1 MNPDKT
7 KNKVFDFKDELEK
20 FHLSIQNI
28 PAENGIP
35 QTIHKITSDLEIFI
49 DRLEDAYN
57 ESKLISE
64 ASLDAIF
71 RISKTGKIIYMSSSC
86 KELFG
91 YEVEEV
97 LGEFIL
103 KFIPSAENKNL
114 FQTLNVLYKEKKI
127 VNTVFNIIH
136 KNGGLIPVE
145 LNAQIVSFSG
155 KALGQG
161 TLHDIRGRLKAE
173 EKLRASEKT
182 FRKIWEDS
190 LEGMRLTNEKGIV
203 VMCNKAFANMI
214 GKSKQEI
221 EGNIFS
227 SMYDVTLDER
237 SLQAYKNNFHSGTF
251 NQRDQKS
258 AVLWNK
264 KIIHF
269 EMTNSFLE
277 TIEGKKLLLTIF
289 RDVTERKKNELLLSK
304 KDKLLQGIAEA
315 TRALISNEDA
325 NIGFPAALKILGKA
339 AEIDRVY
346 IYKHKDVDETG
357 EMYVSLLYEWAN
369 EKIEEQILNP
379 TLQKLSYSRFQSLNF
394 YENFSNGKTLK
405 FLINDLPEKEQKVFI
420 DDNIKSIILVPI
432 MIDGGYWGF
441 IGFDECKSDRVWSD
455 NEESL
460 LITMAST
467 LGAVIKR
474 DNIQKELID
483 KNRELD
489 QAVIKAEAGAKA
501 KSEFLALM
509 SHEIRTPMNG
519 VIGMTGLLLDTDLT
533 DEQREFV
540 ETIRISGDQLL
551 VIINDILDFSKI
563 ESEKLELEMQPF
575 DIRDS
580 VEDSL
585 DLLASKAGEKGL
597 DLAYLIEN
605 NTPQTITGDVTRLRQ
620 ILTNLLNNAI
630 KFTETGEVFI
640 SISSKPLDENKFEVQ
655 FAVKDTGIGIP
666 EDRMDRLFKAF
677 SQVDAS
683 TTRTHGGTGLGLV
696 ISKKLAEMMGGRMW
710 FESKVGEGST
720 FYFTVV
726 SDATPSKSKVYMKGQ
741 AMQLTGKK
749 ALIVDDNKTNRRILK
764 IQTDAWGMYSK
775 VTESPLEALNMI
787 AAGDD
792 FDVAILDFQMPL
804 MDGIT
809 LASEIRKFEKG
820 KNLPI
825 VILTSVG
832 RKDGVADY
840 ENLKLAAFITKPVK
854 QIQFYECLSSI
865 LIGKNKIII
874 DKPRS
879 SIRIDSELG
888 HKRPLKIL
896 LAEDNAVNQK
906 VAIKILNKLGYRAD
920 IAANGYEV
928 LNALRK
934 INYGIILMDI
944 FMPEMDGFKATEI
957 ILKKFAGRIR
967 PKIIAMTANAMQ
979 GDKEKCIEA
988 GMDDYISK
996 PVRIEELQE
1005 SLQKWSE
1012 IIYEERN
1019 TELTQKENHQT
1030 SIKYIDESKIDL
1042 ITDIQSPDDIIFFI
1056 ELLDIY
1062 IRDFPIGVSNI
1073 KKSIGQKNFDQLRFF
1088 AHKLK
1093 GSSLTLGIDVISD
1106 LCNQIEEAAD
1116 KNIIDSQLTGLLT
1129 DLIEKLEVILKE
1141 IEILKEKYSHIAYN

>member
-1 MNPDKT
+1 MNLDKT

-28 PAENGIP
+28 PSENGIP
-35 QTIHKITSDLEIFI
+35 QSIHKITSDLEIFI
-49 DRLEDAYN
+49 DRLEEAYN
-57 ESKLISE
+57 ETKLISE

-71 RISKTGKIIYMSSSC
+71 RISKTGKIVYMSSSC

-91 YEVEEV
+91 YEAEEV

-103 KFIPSAENKNL
+103 KFIPSSENKNL

-127 VNTVFNIIH
+127 VNAVFNIIH
-136 KNGGLIPVE
+136 KNGGLVPVE

-161 TLHDIRGRLKAE
+161 TLHDIRSRKIAE
-173 EKLRASEKT
+173 EKLKTSEST
-182 FRKIWEDS
+182 FRKIWEGTLDS
-190 LEGMRLTNEKGIV
+190 MRLTDENGIV
-203 VMCNKAFANMI
+203 IMCNQAFAEMVEKP
-214 GKSKQEI
+214 KSEI
-221 EGNIFS
+221 EGRYFS
-227 SMYDVTLDER
+227 SIYDVTFDER

-258 AVLWNK
+258 AVLWNE

-325 NIGFPAALKILGKA
+325 NIGFPTALKILGTA

-346 IYKHKDVDETG
+346 LYKHKDVDGIG

-369 EKIEEQILNP
+369 EKTEAQILNP

-405 FLINDLPEKEQKVFI
+405 FLINDLLEKEQKVFI

-432 MIDGGYWGF
+432 MIDGSYWGF
-441 IGFDECKSDRVWSD
+441 IGFDECKTDRVWSD

-474 DNIQKELID
+474 DNIQQELID
-483 KNRELD
+483 KNKELD

-540 ETIRISGDQLL
+540 ETIRISGDLLL

-575 DIRDS
+575 DIRDCI
-580 VEDSL
+580 EDSL

-605 NTPQTITGDVTRLRQ
+605 STPQTITGDVTRLRQ
-620 ILTNLLNNAI
+620 ILTNLINNAI
-630 KFTETGEVFI
+630 KFTESGEVFI
-640 SISSKPLDENKFEVQ
+640 SISAKPKGEDNFEIQ

-683 TTRTHGGTGLGLV
+683 TTRTHGGTGLGLI

-710 FESKVGEGST
+710 LESKVGEGST
-720 FYFTVV
+720 FYFTIVTE
-726 SDATPSKSKVYMKGQ
+726 SAPSKSKIYMKGQ
-741 AMQLTGKK
+741 ALQLTGKK
-749 ALIVDDNKTNRRILK
+749 VLIVDDNKTNRRILK
-764 IQTDAWGMYSK
+764 VQTDAWGMNSK
-775 VTESPLEALNMI
+775 VTESPLEALSMI
-787 AAGDD
+787 AEGED
-792 FDVAILDFQMPL
+792 FDVAILDFQMPV

-820 KNLPI
+820 KELPI
-825 VILTSVG
+825 VILTSIG
-832 RKDGVADY
+832 RKDGLAEY

-854 QIQFYECLSSI
+854 HIQFYECLTSI
-865 LIGKNKIII
+865 LIGKGKTTVE
-874 DKPRS
+874 KPRTTM
-879 SIRIDSELG
+879 RIDNDLG
-888 HKRPLKIL
+888 HKRPLRIL

-906 VAIKILNKLGYRAD
+906 VALKILEKLGFRAD
-920 IAANGYEV
+920 VAANGYEV
-928 LNALRK
+928 LNSLRK
-934 INYGIILMDI
+934 ISYDIILMDI

-957 ILKKFAGRIR
+957 ILKKFDNKIR

-996 PVRIEELQE
+996 PVRVEELQD
-1005 SLQKWSE
+1005 SLQKWGE
-1012 IIYEERN
+1012 IIYEEKN
-1019 TELTQKENHQT
+1019 ADLALKENQQ
-1030 SIKYIDESKIDL
+1030 SSPKFIDESKIDL
-1042 ITDIQSPDDIIFFI
+1042 INDIQSPDDIIFFV

-1062 IRDFPIGVSNI
+1062 IRDFPTGVTNI
-1073 KKSIGQKNFDQLRFF
+1073 RNCVDQKNYDQLRFH

-1093 GSSLTLGIDVISD
+1093 GSSLTLGIDVISE
-1106 LCNQIEEAAD
+1106 LCNKIEELAE
-1116 KNIIDSQLTGLLT
+1116 KNISDSSLTRFVDELVGKLGL
-1129 DLIEKLEVILKE
+1129 IMKE
-1141 IEILKEKYSHIAYN
+1141 IEQLKEKYSHMAYN